1 MRLAH
6 ATPTAAIR
14 RQRAVH
20 GAGTIGRLEAL
31 VSHDDE
37 SAARGRVLV
46 SDKHA
51 TDARPTNTHT
61 SINLFLRLRWIVLE

>member
-1 MRLAH
+1 MLRLAGAIVVDGHVNGVIPARFVDGRNMRLAH
-6 ATPTAAIR
+6 ATPAAAIR

-37 SAARGRVLV
+37 SDESERM
-46 SDKHA
+46 
-51 TDARPTNTHT
+51 N
-61 SINLFLRLRWIVLE
+61 